1 MPPMPKIKSQH
12 TPQQTDPAHQSE
24 GPTTAALNPTLAAP
38 LTGLPTLHGPPPPGM
53 ERRFAPVPPGAMPE
67 WCKLPAP
74 RERCPITGASRS
86 WILDQ
91 EALGR
96 VKVVRVRRPGRM
108 RGACFV
114 FVPSLLAL
122 LRGELDKQTPPTPAP
137 EAAPN
142 AEGGKDGAR

>member
-1 MPPMPKIKSQH
+1 MSASAMKTPTS
-12 TPQQTDPAHQSE
+12 TTAPQQTDPAHQSE
-24 GPTTAALNPTLAAP
+24 GSITATLNPTVAAP
-38 LTGLPTLHGPPPPGM
+38 LTGLPTLHGSPPPGM
-53 ERRFAPVPPGAMPE
+53 DRRFAPTPPGAMPE

-96 VKVVRVRRPGRM
+96 VKIARVRQPGRM

-114 FVPSLLAL
+114 YVPSLLAL
-122 LRGELDKQTPPTPAP
+122 LRGELEKG
-137 EAAPN
+137 ES
-142 AEGGKDGAR
+142 K